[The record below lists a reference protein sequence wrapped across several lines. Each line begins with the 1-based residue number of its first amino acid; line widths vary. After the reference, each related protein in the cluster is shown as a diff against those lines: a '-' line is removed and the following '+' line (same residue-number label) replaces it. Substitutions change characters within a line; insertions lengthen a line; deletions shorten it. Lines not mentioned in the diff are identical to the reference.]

1 MREEKRGRR
10 RERERVLRTD
20 ENARLRESVL
30 SEPFVERF
38 SNVSREF
45 KVLLLIFS
53 YRDVGSSVEKQGP
66 SISQRRGKRR
76 GREEER
82 ERRQDELVKQDI
94 CRLEN
99 RVGEKTEMELI
110 VRDFGYRSVLLI
122 SDFALGKG
130 RTTTVSSSSNGRKEG
145 GKTRAR
151 ALTFQVVILFN
162 LPIGVIVLRIQA
174 ISACSGTCFIK
185 EAQKISDRTEKGG
198 RKGKERRRA
207 HHVLMVQ
214 SAPLWIDPARQ
225 QTSHHIP
232 SIRFERLGIFGDGDR
247 M

>member
-20 ENARLRESVL
+20 EDARLRESVL

-45 KVLLLIFS
+45 EVLLLIFS

-130 RTTTVSSSSNGRKEG
+130 RTTDGELELER
-145 GKTRAR
+145 
-151 ALTFQVVILFN
+151 
-162 LPIGVIVLRIQA
+162 
-174 ISACSGTCFIK
+174 
-185 EAQKISDRTEKGG
+185 EKG
-198 RKGKERRRA
+198 RRENEDESSHLPSSHPVQLA
-207 HHVLMVQ
+207 HRSNRVE
-214 SAPLWIDPARQ
+214 DPSEFSMFRDLFYQ
-225 QTSHHIP
+225 RSP
-232 SIRFERLGIFGDGDR
+232 KD
-247 M
+247 